1 MPFLYETFYNFRNL
15 KNDTLDLSN
24 KEIYFVG
31 QNGQGKS
38 NILESLYYAAYGIS
52 FRTHQDSQIV
62 KNGEKDFS
70 INAFYKAGDDSTQ
83 KISVIFE
90 NGKKRIEKNGKKIQD
105 RKELINTIPC
115 ILFCHDDM
123 RFATGEPECRR
134 FFIDQSLTLYDNLY
148 IDDMRNYKKVLKS
161 RNLVLKNK
169 QYEMLDVYD
178 SQLAQYGLVIQQK
191 RKKAIFQFNQI
202 FGKIFEEITGID
214 GVNIVYEPSWKF
226 TNPQN
231 VDNSVQNSSDYSEKN
246 FFPATQDIISLLLSR
261 RDQDKVME
269 TTMAGPH
276 RDRIVFMKGG
286 QNFVQTASTGQ
297 CRLISLLLRVAQAIY
312 YTRATGM
319 KPVLLMDDVLL
330 ELDPDKRAK
339 LTAMLPEYEQLFCT
353 FLPGEPY
360 ERYMHDTTKVYKIEN
375 GEWHE

>member
-1 MPFLYETFYNFRNL
+1 MPFLFQTFYNFRNL

-24 KEIYFVG
+24 KEIFFVG

-52 FRTHQDSQIV
+52 FRTHQDAQIV
-62 KNGEKDFS
+62 KKGEKDFS
-70 INAFYKAGDDSTQ
+70 INVMYKGQDSAQ

-90 NGKKRIEKNGKKIQD
+90 NGKKRIEKNGKKILD

-226 TNPQN
+226 SSSQN
-231 VDNSVQNSSDYSEKN
+231 VDNPVQNSGVFSEKI
-246 FFPATQDIISLLLSR
+246 FCPASQDVLDLLLSR
-261 RDQDKVME
+261 RDNDKLLE
-269 TTMAGPH
+269 TTVTGPH
-276 RDRIVFMKGG
+276 RDKILFMKGG

>member
-1 MPFLYETFYNFRNL
+1 MPFLYQTFYNFRNI

-24 KEIYFVG
+24 KEIFFVG

-52 FRTHQDSQIV
+52 FRTHQDAQIV
-62 KNGEKDFS
+62 KTGQKDFS
-70 INAFYKAGDDSTQ
+70 INSFYKAADDSTQ

-123 RFATGEPECRR
+123 RFANGEPECRR

-148 IDDMRNYKKVLKS
+148 IDDMRNYRKVLKS

-178 SQLAQYGLVIQQK
+178 SQLAQYGLVIQEK

-202 FGKIFEEITGID
+202 FGKLFEDISGID
-214 GVNIVYEPSWKF
+214 GVSIVYEPSWK
-226 TNPQN
+226 
-231 VDNSVQNSSDYSEKN
+231 N
-246 FFPATQDIISLLLSR
+246 FFPASQEIVSHLLSR
-261 RDQDKVME
+261 RESDKLIE
-269 TTMAGPH
+269 TTFSGPH
-276 RDRIVFMKGG
+276 RDKILFIKDG
-286 QNFVQTASTGQ
+286 QNYIQTASTGQ
-297 CRLISLLLRVAQAIY
+297 CRLVSLLLRVAQSIY
-312 YTRATGM
+312 YTRATGS

-360 ERYMHDTTKVYKIEN
+360 QRYMHDSTKVYTIEK

>member
-1 MPFLYETFYNFRNL
+1 MPFLYQTFYNFRNL

-24 KEIYFVG
+24 KEIFFVG

-52 FRTHQDSQIV
+52 FRTHQDAQIV
-62 KNGEKDFS
+62 KKGEKDFS
-70 INAFYKAGDDSTQ
+70 INVMYKGQESAQ

-226 TNPQN
+226 SSSQN
-231 VDNSVQNSSDYSEKN
+231 VDNSVQNSGVFSEKI
-246 FFPATQDIISLLLSR
+246 FCPASQDVLDLLLSR
-261 RDQDKVME
+261 RDNDKLLE
-269 TTMAGPH
+269 TTVTGPH
-276 RDRIVFMKGG
+276 RDKILFMKGG

-312 YTRATGM
+312 YTRATGI

>member
-1 MPFLYETFYNFRNL
+1 MPFLYQTFYNFRNL

-24 KEIYFVG
+24 KEIFFVG

-52 FRTHQDSQIV
+52 FRTHQDNQIV

-70 INAFYKAGDDSTQ
+70 INVMYKGEDSAQ

-231 VDNSVQNSSDYSEKN
+231 VDNSVQNSSDFSEKN
-246 FFPATQDIISLLLSR
+246 FFPASQDIISLLLSR

-269 TTMAGPH
+269 TTMTGPH

-286 QNFVQTASTGQ
+286 QNFIQTASTGQ

-312 YTRATGM
+312 YTRATSM